1 MSTSGLYHE
10 FGIRGYRY
18 VSTVRA
24 EGSTTFVLAQD
35 RESLCCPQCGSREV
49 ERRGEVERVFRLPPI
64 GRRRMQALL
73 PIARVHC
80 SKCGITRQVKVGFA
94 EEYRRCSRSFER
106 YVVELSRK
114 MTLQDVA
121 RHLEIDWDTVKDIVK
136 RHLQKH
142 YAKPKLKHL
151 RQIAIDEISVG
162 RGNRYLTVVL
172 DLTTGAVVFIGKG
185 RGADALDP
193 FWKKLRASR
202 AKIRAVAV
210 DMSPAYTL
218 AIRQNLKQAVLVYDH
233 FHIIKLYNDK
243 LSDLRRDLYRE
254 ATDKL
259 HRNVLKGTRWLL
271 LMNPENLDP
280 GKKEPARLRAALQL
294 NESLFIAYYL
304 KEDLRQLW
312 TFADKGTARR
322 HLNAWIKEADQS
334 GIRMLQQFAK
344 TLAQHREGI
353 LAWYDHPISTGPL
366 EGTNNKIKTMKRQAY
381 GFRDAE
387 FFMLKIYAIHEATYE
402 LVG

>member
-1 MSTSGLYHE
+1 MSTGGLYHE
-10 FGIRGYRY
+10 YGIRGYRY

-24 EGSTTFVLAQD
+24 AGVTTFVLSQD
-35 RESLCCPQCGSREV
+35 REQLRCPRCGSRDV
-49 ERRGEVERVFRLPPI
+49 ERRGEVERIFHLPPI
-64 GRRRMQALL
+64 GRRRMQLLL

-80 SKCGITRQVKVGFA
+80 SKCGIIRQVKVGFA
-94 EEYRRCSRSFER
+94 DESRRYSRSFER

-114 MTLQDVA
+114 MTLLDVA

-136 RHLQKH
+136 RHLQRH

-172 DLTTGAVVFIGKG
+172 DLKSGAVVFIGTG
-185 RGADALDP
+185 RGAEALDP

-202 AKIRAVAV
+202 ARIQAVAV
-210 DMSPAYTL
+210 DMSPAYTS
-218 AIRQNLKQAVLVYDH
+218 AIRRNLPQAVLVYDH

-243 LSDLRRDLYRE
+243 LSELRRELYRE

-259 HRNVLKGTRWLL
+259 HKNVLKGTRWLL
-271 LMNPENLDP
+271 LRNPENLDP
-280 GKKEPARLRAALQL
+280 KKKEPAKLSAALKL
-294 NESLFIAYYL
+294 NESLFTAYYL

-312 TFADKGTARR
+312 TFVDKATARR
-322 HLNAWIKEADQS
+322 HLTAWAREAEES
-334 GIRMLQQFAK
+334 GIRMLQKFAK
-344 TLAQHREGI
+344 TLLAHREGI

-381 GFRDAE
+381 GFRDTE